1 MKLEVILPNKN
12 FQSRRGWGMWMKLNK
27 GVYDAF
33 SEEVKTKPVWRGQRD
48 YLEEAE
54 GIFFLSL
61 NFIHIE

>member
-1 MKLEVILPNKN
+1 MKLEVILPKKN

-33 SEEVKTKPVWRGQRD
+33 SAEVKTKPVWRGQRD

-54 GIFFLSL
+54 GIFFPLIKFYSY
-61 NFIHIE
+61 

>member
-1 MKLEVILPNKN
+1 MKLEVILPKKN

-33 SEEVKTKPVWRGQRD
+33 SAEVNTKPVWRGQRD

-54 GIFFLSL
+54 GICFPLIKFYSY
-61 NFIHIE
+61 